1 MRLYINKGIYIKGK
15 TMGNPIEGTYSCA
28 SYQSFDGSNY
38 TLTGL
43 EDKYRGKKGY
53 VSTFLGVG
61 TNFKNDVMGV
71 LDIKGGRNYDEK
83 GILNSNLRLRTKLGK
98 ESESLQV
105 RYSPLSVNVPVA
117 KNTSLYLNP
126 HYSGQMDFRENK
138 WKNSLGV
145 FAGVSQNLN
154 KKTNLS
160 LEVQR
165 YNLQDIT
172 DNSAKNWSVN
182 AILSYKF

>member
-1 MRLYINKGIYIKGK
+1 MGK
-15 TMGNPIEGTYSCA
+15 PIEGLYNYST
-28 SYQSFDGSNY
+28 YQSLDGSNY

-43 EDKYRGKKGY
+43 EDKYKGKNGS

-71 LDIKGGRNYDEK
+71 FDIKGSRNYDK
-83 GILNSNLRLRTKLGK
+83 QGIISSNLRLRTKLGK
-98 ESESLQV
+98 ETESLQV
-105 RYSPLSVNVPVA
+105 RYSPVTVNVPVG
-117 KNTSLYLNP
+117 KNTSVYLNP
-126 HYSGQMDFRENK
+126 HYSGQMDFRKDK
-138 WKNSLGV
+138 WTNSLGA
-145 FAGVSQNLN
+145 FAGVSQDLN

-165 YNLQDIT
+165 YNLQDIN

>member
-1 MRLYINKGIYIKGK
+1 
-15 TMGNPIEGTYSCA
+15 MGNPIEGTYSCA

-43 EDKYRGKKGY
+43 EDKYKGKKGS

-71 LDIKGGRNYDEK
+71 LDIKGARNYDK
-83 GILNSNLRLRTKLGK
+83 QGIFSSNLRLRTKLGK

-105 RYSPLSVNVPVA
+105 RYSPVSVNVPVG
-117 KNTSLYLNP
+117 KSTSLYLNP
-126 HYSGQMDFRENK
+126 HYSGQMDFRKDK
-138 WKNSLGV
+138 WTNTAGAFV
-145 FAGVSQNLN
+145 GVSQNLN
-154 KKTNLS
+154 EKTNLS

-165 YNLQDIT
+165 YNLQDIK
-172 DNSAKNWSVN
+172 DNSAKNWSFN